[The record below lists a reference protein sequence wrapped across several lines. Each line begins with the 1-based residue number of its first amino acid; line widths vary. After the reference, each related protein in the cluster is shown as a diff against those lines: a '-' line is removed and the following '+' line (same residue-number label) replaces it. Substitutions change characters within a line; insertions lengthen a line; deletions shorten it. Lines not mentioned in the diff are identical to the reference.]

1 MSSTKET
8 LSKAIDREA
17 ERLVRHYDF
26 SEDATV
32 SLLSE
37 SENKVYLV
45 RDPARPDPYVI
56 RVNSGRLGYH
66 TPSTIA
72 SELMWLMALR
82 RDTDIVVPQVLAAKD
97 GSLVQTFDGPGLDKP
112 RHAAIYSFLTGTEPP
127 EDQLRPGFERLGEI
141 SARMHDHAKS
151 WAPPA
156 DFSRPSWTPEAIL
169 EDRLNWGPWQQG
181 SGVEGE
187 TLRLLRRLDEAVRKR
202 LAALP
207 TDREHFGLIHAD
219 LRLANLLVEGD
230 RTAIIDFDDCG
241 YGWYL
246 FDLATALS
254 FLEERRDVLELIAC
268 WLTGYRKVAKIPAGI
283 ESDIPTLIM
292 LRRLQLIGW
301 VGYQQQHLEFAREIG
316 PRFTAESCRLAEDYL
331 GRFA

>member
-1 MSSTKET
+1 MSSTRED
-8 LSKAIDREA
+8 LSAAIGRDSQS
-17 ERLVRHYDF
+17 LVKLYDF
-26 SEDATV
+26 SEAVTV

-37 SENKVYLV
+37 SENKIYLV
-45 RDPARPDPYVI
+45 SDPARPKKYVI
-56 RVNSGRLGYH
+56 RVNSGRLSYH
-66 TPSTIA
+66 TPPSIA

-82 RDTDIVVPQVLAAKD
+82 RDTDIVVPKVLTADD
-97 GSLVQTFDGPGLDKP
+97 GSLVQTITVSDLDKP
-112 RHAAIYSFLTGTEPP
+112 RLAVVYSFLSGSEPP
-127 EDQLRPGFERLGEI
+127 EDLLIPGFERLGEI
-141 SARMHDHAKS
+141 SARMHLHAKG
-151 WAPPA
+151 WTPPA
-156 DFSRPSWTPEAIL
+156 NFTRHSWTPEAIL
-169 EDRLNWGPWQQG
+169 DDRLNWGPWQEG

-187 TLRLLRRLDEAVRKR
+187 TLQLLSRLDEAVRKR

-254 FLEERRDVLELIAC
+254 FLEERPDVPELIAS
-268 WLTGYRKVAKIPAGI
+268 WLKGYRKVAQVPPNMEA
-283 ESDIPTLIM
+283 EIPTLII

-316 PRFTAESCRLAEDYL
+316 PRFTADSCRLAEGYL
-331 GRFA
+331 ERFA